1 MSQRTEAFSS
11 RWVMM
16 LAMLGMAVGTG
27 NIWRFPRIAAQNGG
41 GEFIVAWVAFL
52 LLWSIPLILVE
63 FGAGRKTRAGPVG
76 AFIQLLG
83 PRWAWMGAFIAFV
96 AVAIMFYYSVVAGWT
111 LRYVVASALGEIPGA
126 EPGAFWQA
134 YTTSWWPVITHGVAM
149 GAGAFVVARGVRAI
163 ERVASVLMPILLVLV
178 VVLAAR
184 AVTLPHASGG
194 LAYLF
199 SVDWGELANAEIW
212 LQALTQNAWDT
223 GAGWG
228 LVLTYAAYLRP
239 NEDTALN
246 AFVLPTANNTVSL
259 LAGIMV
265 LCTVFAVVPDLVA
278 QLAVRPDALSAYPE
292 LAGAVRGGAPLTSE
306 LIQRTIF
313 ASGNEGLTFIWMPQ
327 LFASIPL
334 GRLFMLVFFVALAF
348 AAFTSLIAMIELGTR
363 VLRDAG
369 VPRARDPRRGDRGI
383 PPRAALGVLP
393 SGPPQSGLGV
403 GRRPRA
409 LRSLLRHRGDRPRR
423 APVPRGATEPRRFG
437 HPSREVVGPRDRRP
451 RAASGAGP
459 AGVVA
464 LSSPWLGPHR
474 MAGAVR
480 RGERGHDPAPM
491 GRRAGGAAAREPL
504 DRAAHGGGTGASR
517 GPPAAR
523 DPLIVPACGF
533 RRSAPWC
540 SG

>member
-369 VPRARDPRRGDRGI
+369 VPRARAIRVVGIGGFLLGLPSAYSLQVLHNQDWVWGVALVLSGLFFAIAVIGHGVRRFREEQLNHGDSDIQVGRWWDLVIGVLVPLQALVLLVWWLYQARGWDPTGWLAPFAVENVGTI
-383 PPRAALGVLP
+383 LLQWGVVLAALLLANRWIARRTEVVP
-393 SGPPQSGLGV
+393 APPE
-403 GRRPRA
+403 
-409 LRSLLRHRGDRPRR
+409 DRP
-423 APVPRGATEPRRFG
+423 
-437 HPSREVVGPRDRRP
+437 
-451 RAASGAGP
+451 
-459 AGVVA
+459 
-464 LSSPWLGPHR
+464 
-474 MAGAVR
+474 
-480 RGERGHDPAPM
+480 
-491 GRRAGGAAAREPL
+491 
-504 DRAAHGGGTGASR
+504 
-517 GPPAAR
+517 PPAI
-523 DPLIVPACGF
+523 P
-533 RRSAPWC
+533 
-540 SG
+540 